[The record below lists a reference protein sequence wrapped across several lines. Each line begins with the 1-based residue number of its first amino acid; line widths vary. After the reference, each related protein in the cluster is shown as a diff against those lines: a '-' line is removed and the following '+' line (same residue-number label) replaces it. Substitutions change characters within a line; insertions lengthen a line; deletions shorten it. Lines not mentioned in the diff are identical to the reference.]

1 VDSAIGRSSCA
12 SSEYGVEGA
21 GVALAIGC
29 VEASGRM
36 GFSVSLSSSG
46 QALGRL
52 VAARDMVDA
61 VGGRSST
68 AGGGC
73 SRGVSAV
80 GAVWAQ
86 GRCSMLET

>member
-1 VDSAIGRSSCA
+1 MESAIGRSSCA
-12 SSEYGVEGA
+12 SSGYGVEEA

-29 VEASGRM
+29 VGASGRM
-36 GFSVSLSSSG
+36 GFSVFLSNG

-52 VAARDMVDA
+52 VAVRDLVDA
-61 VGGRSST
+61 VGGQSST